1 MSIWK
6 SATTISLGVIGPNGG
21 GKTTL
26 VKAIL
31 GTVPHTGEICLAPE
45 LFRGKERLI
54 GYMPQLSDFDREF
67 PISVLEVVLSGLQ
80 GRRGF
85 RSPYTR
91 EDREKA
97 MALLASSGLPKR
109 PASRSERCRAAR
121 CSGRCWPGP

>member
-1 MSIWK
+1 MRDVSVAYDGYEAIQHVDLE
-6 SATTISLGVIGPNGG
+6 IGDDDFLGVIGPNGG

-85 RSPYTR
+85 R
-91 EDREKA
+91 
-97 MALLASSGLPKR
+97 
-109 PASRSERCRAAR
+109 
-121 CSGRCWPGP
+121 

>member
-1 MSIWK
+1 M
-6 SATTISLGVIGPNGG
+6 
-21 GKTTL
+21 
-26 VKAIL
+26 
-31 GTVPHTGEICLAPE
+31 APE

-91 EDREKA
+91 EDRE
-97 MALLASSGLPKR
+97 
-109 PASRSERCRAAR
+109 
-121 CSGRCWPGP
+121 